1 MQDFLYREEE
11 TLNSWEIYIYIQTVS
26 LVSLNNRIGVLERR
40 EFLFDHAEW
49 IRRTK
54 YTGVRCTLKR
64 SITRKAGQNR
74 RFMLNRRSDGG
85 VAVALSRTKV
95 TLNAGQ

>member
-1 MQDFLYREEE
+1 M
-11 TLNSWEIYIYIQTVS
+11 
-26 LVSLNNRIGVLERR
+26 
-40 EFLFDHAEW
+40 DHANEVQYS
-49 IRRTK
+49 K
-54 YTGVRCTLKR
+54 VYVVKR